1 MVAITKLLL
10 ASENFKETTAANLN
24 SIWRNKDFTDV
35 TLVSAEGLKTE
46 AHKTVL
52 SSFSPFFREVF
63 NENKHTSVLIYMRG
77 VSHKEVELLVEFIY
91 TGVCQVEVVDLESFL
106 RIGKELGIEGLQ
118 ENNTEGKTAELIPF
132 LRSDISNDTNDTA
145 LETSFSKTEKEIAA
159 RGVENTTTQNHNSRL
174 VPPIENEKSGFPSNF
189 AEIDSA
195 GKPEDCFGIPF
206 LKHDERS
213 DRSQDNAL
221 ESSFSKT
228 EKEIGA
234 RDVQENTT
242 ESNNFGTFPSIGKE
256 TCGFLNNRAKT
267 SSAGKPEDCFS
278 DNNETLQESSEQ
290 FDEPAKSKKDFEASS
305 TGSQIRFG
313 REDVKKKYECPHC
326 EKLFKSQPDQRRH
339 IIDRHLKTKDKSCDM
354 CDYKTVRGTDLLQH
368 IQSVHEGIRYSCD
381 ECSFQATTQGNV
393 NVHKKIKH
401 QGLRYRCD
409 QCDHSVTS
417 YNNLLKH
424 KKSKHEGVQ
433 YSCKLCDYNV
443 KSEETLLNHM
453 RNIHEAKLLKCDFCD
468 YTNVKITKLEHHTRS
483 VHQANWPKCDICDYK
498 TTNVTKLEQHFKN
511 SHSS

>member
-1 MVAITKLLL
+1 MLNRTSGILDKKSSEMVAITKLLL
-10 ASENFKETTAANLN
+10 ASENFKETAAANLN

-35 TLVSAEGLKTE
+35 TLVSADGLKTE

-52 SSFSPFFREVF
+52 SSFSPFFRKVLI
-63 NENKHTSVLIYMRG
+63 ENKHTSVLLYMRG
-77 VSHKEVELLVEFIY
+77 VNHKELELLVEFIY

-118 ENNTEGKTAELIPF
+118 ENNTEEKTAELIPF

-145 LETSFSKTEKEIAA
+145 LETSFSM
-159 RGVENTTTQNHNSRL
+159 
-174 VPPIENEKSGFPSNF
+174 
-189 AEIDSA
+189 
-195 GKPEDCFGIPF
+195 
-206 LKHDERS
+206 
-213 DRSQDNAL
+213 
-221 ESSFSKT
+221 T
-228 EKEIGA
+228 EKEIGERA
-234 RDVQENTT
+234 VQENTT
-242 ESNNFGTFPSIGKE
+242 ESKNFGTFPPIESEKF
-256 TCGFLNNRAKT
+256 GFLNNCAQT
-267 SSAGKPEDCFS
+267 SSAGKLEDCFS
-278 DNNETLQESSEQ
+278 DNNETLPESSEQ
-290 FDEPAKSKKDFEASS
+290 FDKSAKSKEDFEASS
-305 TGSQIRFG
+305 TGSQIRL
-313 REDVKKKYECPHC
+313 EKDDVKKYECPHC
-326 EKLFKSQPDQRRH
+326 EKTFNSQPDRKRH
-339 IIDRHLKTKDKSCDM
+339 IDRRHLKKKDKSCDM
-354 CDYKTVRGTDLLQH
+354 CDYKAVRGTNLLHH

-424 KKSKHEGVQ
+424 KKSKHEGAQ
-433 YSCKLCDYNV
+433 YSCKICDYKV
-443 KSEETLLNHM
+443 KTEETLLNHM
-453 RNIHEAKLLKCDFCD
+453 RNIHEAKLLNCDFCD

-498 TTNVTKLEQHFKN
+498 TTNVTKLEEHLKI

>member
-10 ASENFKETTAANLN
+10 ASETFKETAAANLN

-52 SSFSPFFREVF
+52 CSFSPFFREVLI
-63 NENKHTSVLIYMRG
+63 ENKHTSVLLYMRG
-77 VSHKEVELLVEFIY
+77 VSHKELELLVEFIY
-91 TGVCQVEVVDLESFL
+91 TGVCQVDVVDLESFL
-106 RIGKELGIEGLQ
+106 KIGKELGIEGLQ
-118 ENNTEGKTAELIPF
+118 ENNTEEKTAELTPF
-132 LRSDISNDTNDTA
+132 LRADIPNDTNDTA

-159 RGVENTTTQNHNSRL
+159 RGVENTATQNHDSRL
-174 VPPIENEKSGFPSNF
+174 VPPIENEKFGFSSNF

-195 GKPEDCFGIPF
+195 GKPEDYFGIPF
-206 LKHDERS
+206 LKHDERPNCS
-213 DRSQDNAL
+213 EDTDL
-221 ESSFSKT
+221 ESSLSKT
-228 EKEIGA
+228 EKETAA
-234 RDVQENTT
+234 RAVQENTT
-242 ESNNFGTFPSIGKE
+242 ESNNFGTFPSIGNEK
-256 TCGFLNNRAKT
+256 FNNFAQT
-267 SSAGKPEDCFS
+267 SYAGNPEDCFS
-278 DNNETLQESSEQ
+278 DNNDTLQESLEQ
-290 FDEPAKSKKDFEASS
+290 FDKSIKSKEDFEVSS
-305 TGSQIRFG
+305 AGSQIRLG
-313 REDVKKKYECPHC
+313 KEDVKKKYECPHC
-326 EKLFKSQPDQRRH
+326 EKSFNSQRDRRRH
-339 IIDRHLKTKDKSCDM
+339 IDCRHLKTKDKSCDM
-354 CDYKTVRGTDLLQH
+354 CDYKTVRGTNLLYH

-433 YSCKLCDYNV
+433 YSCKICDYKV
-443 KSEETLLNHM
+443 KTEETLLNHM
-453 RNIHEAKLLKCDFCD
+453 RNIHEAKLLSCDFCD
-468 YTNVKITKLEHHTRS
+468 YTNVKMTKLEHHTRS

-498 TTNVTKLEQHFKN
+498 TTNVAKLEEHFKI

>member
-10 ASENFKETTAANLN
+10 ASENFKETAAANLN

-63 NENKHTSVLIYMRG
+63 NENKHTSVLLYMRG
-77 VSHKEVELLVEFIY
+77 VSHKELELLVEFIY

-106 RIGKELGIEGLQ
+106 KIGKELGIEGLQ
-118 ENNTEGKTAELIPF
+118 ENNTEEKTAELIPF

-145 LETSFSKTEKEIAA
+145 LETSFSKTEQEIAA
-159 RGVENTTTQNHNSRL
+159 RGVENTATQKHDSRL
-174 VPPIENEKSGFPSNF
+174 VPPIENEKFGFSSN
-189 AEIDSA
+189 
-195 GKPEDCFGIPF
+195 
-206 LKHDERS
+206 
-213 DRSQDNAL
+213 
-221 ESSFSKT
+221 
-228 EKEIGA
+228 EKCE
-234 RDVQENTT
+234 
-242 ESNNFGTFPSIGKE
+242 
-256 TCGFLNNRAKT
+256 FLNNCAQT

-278 DNNETLQESSEQ
+278 DNNDTLQESSGH
-290 FDEPAKSKKDFEASS
+290 FDKSAKSEEYLEASS
-305 TGSQIRFG
+305 AGSQMRLG
-313 REDVKKKYECPHC
+313 KEDVKKKYECPHC
-326 EKLFKSQPDQRRH
+326 EKSFNSQRDRKRH
-339 IIDRHLKTKDKSCDM
+339 IDCRHLKTKDKSCDM
-354 CDYKTVRGTDLLQH
+354 CDYKTVRGTNLLYH
-368 IQSVHEGIRYSCD
+368 IQSVHEGIRYNCD
-381 ECSFQATTQGNV
+381 ECSFQATTLGNV

-433 YSCKLCDYNV
+433 YSCKICDYKV
-443 KSEETLLNHM
+443 KTEETLLNHM
-453 RNIHEAKLLKCDFCD
+453 RNIHEAKLLSCDFCD

-483 VHQANWPKCDICDYK
+483 VHQENWPKCDICDYK
-498 TTNVTKLEQHFKN
+498 TKNVATLEEHFKI

>member
-10 ASENFKETTAANLN
+10 ASENFKETAAANLN

-63 NENKHTSVLIYMRG
+63 NENKHTSVLLYMRG
-77 VSHKEVELLVEFIY
+77 VSHKELELLVEFIY

-118 ENNTEGKTAELIPF
+118 ENNTEEKTAELIPF

-145 LETSFSKTEKEIAA
+145 LETSFSKTENEIAA
-159 RGVENTTTQNHNSRL
+159 RGVENTTTQNHNSGL
-174 VPPIENEKSGFPSNF
+174 VPPIENEKCGFSSNF
-189 AEIDSA
+189 TEIDSA
-195 GKPEDCFGIPF
+195 GKPEDYCGIPF
-206 LKHDERS
+206 LKHDERPNCS
-213 DRSQDNAL
+213 EDTEL
-221 ESSFSKT
+221 ESSLSKT
-228 EKEIGA
+228 EKETAA
-234 RDVQENTT
+234 RAVQENTR
-242 ESNNFGTFPSIGKE
+242 NQKYQKIQ
-256 TCGFLNNRAKT
+256 T
-267 SSAGKPEDCFS
+267 SYAGNPEDCSS
-278 DNNETLQESSEQ
+278 DNNDTLQESLEQ
-290 FDEPAKSKKDFEASS
+290 FDKSAKSKEDFELSS
-305 TGSQIRFG
+305 AGSQIRLG
-313 REDVKKKYECPHC
+313 KEDAKKKYECPHC
-326 EKLFKSQPDQRRH
+326 EKSFNSKRDRKRH
-339 IIDRHLKTKDKSCDM
+339 INCRHLQTKGKSCDI
-354 CDYKTVRGTDLLQH
+354 CDYKTVRGTNLLHH

-381 ECSFQATTQGNV
+381 ECSFQATTLGNV

-424 KKSKHEGVQ
+424 KKSKHEGVE
-433 YSCKLCDYNV
+433 YSCHICVYKV
-443 KSEETLLNHM
+443 KTEETLLNHM
-453 RNIHEAKLLKCDFCD
+453 RNIHEAKLLTCD
-468 YTNVKITKLEHHTRS
+468 YCDYANVKIAKLEHHTRS
-483 VHQANWPKCDICDYK
+483 VHQENWPKCDICDYK
-498 TTNVTKLEQHFKN
+498 TKNVATLEEHFKI